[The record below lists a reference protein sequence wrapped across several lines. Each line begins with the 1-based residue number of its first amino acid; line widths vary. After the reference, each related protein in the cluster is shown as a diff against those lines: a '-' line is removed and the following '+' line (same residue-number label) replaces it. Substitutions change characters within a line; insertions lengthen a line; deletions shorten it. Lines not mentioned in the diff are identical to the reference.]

1 MNDMSRK
8 VACDASAG
16 KVTWLR
22 VQIHIAPAARKHHIT
37 DENMLHA
44 FRNPTRVEYHDDGFT
59 MIRGADWGGNPLEV
73 GFIEADDGV
82 VIIHADRDR
91 RQERAR

>member
-1 MNDMSRK
+1 MTRK
-8 VACDASAG
+8 VACHTSGG

-22 VQIHIAPAARKHHIT
+22 VQIHIAAGARKHGIT
-37 DENMLHA
+37 DEDMLHA

-59 MIRGADWGGNPLEV
+59 MSRGADWAGNPLEV
-73 GFIEADDGV
+73 GFIEAGDGI

-91 RQERAR
+91 RQERDR